1 MRLISGLAY
10 GRRWSL
16 MSSVEF
22 IRPRLIGPR
31 FEDGEMPPLESSGG
45 LATLDPLDVSARL
58 EEFKDMTDGWFE
70 GEGVAPSPDGLDWL
84 ASEFEQQYAS
94 NAPPP
99 YLYPTIDG
107 GVRAEWSFGANAIVL
122 EIDLRERSADWLWF
136 DRNSDA
142 NQERRLN
149 LNDDAEWAWLANEVR
164 SMAEAG

>member
-1 MRLISGLAY
+1 
-10 GRRWSL
+10 

-31 FEDGEMPPLESSGG
+31 FEDGEMPLEVLGD
-45 LATLDPLDVSARL
+45 LAALGPLDVSARL
-58 EEFKDMTDGWFE
+58 EEFKDMKDGWFE

-84 ASEFEQQYAS
+84 ASEFEQRYVGD
-94 NAPPP
+94 APPP

-107 GVRAEWSFGANAIVL
+107 GVRAEWSFGANAMAL

-142 NQERRLN
+142 SQERRLN
-149 LNDDAEWAWLANEVR
+149 LDDNDEWAWLANEVR
-164 SMAEAG
+164 SKAEAG

>member
-1 MRLISGLAY
+1 
-10 GRRWSL
+10 

-31 FEDGEMPPLESSGG
+31 FEDGEMPLESLGG
-45 LATLDPLDVSARL
+45 LAAQDPLDVSARL
-58 EEFKDMTDGWFE
+58 EEFKGMKDGWFE

-84 ASEFEQQYAS
+84 ASEFEQQYVGD
-94 NAPPP
+94 APPP

-107 GVRAEWSFGANAIVL
+107 GVRAEWSLGANAIVL

-142 NQERRLN
+142 SQERRLN
-149 LNDDAEWAWLANEVR
+149 LDDDAEWAWLANEVR
-164 SMAEAG
+164 SKAETG